1 MFQFAKIHN
10 IFEFQEKKGEKYSF
24 RTSFAVVSEKCVIFA
39 PKSLDS
45 TELNILLGMSE
56 NNFSTDYTDLRLLHT
71 SRYGNSRVFTANC
84 NGKKVIVKALKE
96 EYANDAACKAS
107 LKQEYETTSMLENK
121 YIRKALDY
129 VTIEG
134 YGDCIIFDYI
144 EGKSLAE
151 HVRVGTLSE
160 KQVKSILAEVCD
172 GLYYLHRNGVVHC
185 NLSPENIM
193 VTTDCRARL
202 IDIGVPE
209 TKQDA
214 DRELLIKEMEFIA
227 PEIIKG
233 EDYDARADVYSIGKI
248 MEFMGERNISKQFG
262 NVATHCTQFS
272 REQRFDSISDV
283 RSAISKGHNFVKL
296 IILAVVAIIVIILAF
311 VYVPKI
317 KANVEKERAQRL
329 SVEFN
334 RQVETMQGQL
344 PELCKKYELKSL
356 DEPIAVDWSE
366 DSLKLVEGLVQYLA
380 MDEYKA
386 KAMQAIESQR
396 EGIESYRQ
404 SNFDRLLLDEFQT
417 TTDSVAVVM
426 RSALQEPTEA
436 RLLEEAKKW
445 YGQGE

>member
-1 MFQFAKIHN
+1 
-10 IFEFQEKKGEKYSF
+10 
-24 RTSFAVVSEKCVIFA
+24 
-39 PKSLDS
+39 
-45 TELNILLGMSE
+45 MSE

-71 SRYGNSRVFTANC
+71 SRYGNSRVFTANS

-96 EYANDAACKAS
+96 EYANDAACKAL

-121 YIRKALDY
+121 NIRKALDF

-134 YGDCIIFDYI
+134 YGDCIIFEYI
-144 EGKSLAE
+144 DGKSLAE

-160 KQVKSILAEVCD
+160 KQVKSILTEVCD
-172 GLYYLHRNGVVHC
+172 GLSYLHRNGVVHC
-185 NLSPENIM
+185 NLSPENIL
-193 VTTDCRARL
+193 VTTDFRARL

-296 IILAVVAIIVIILAF
+296 IILAAVALVVIILAL

-317 KANVEKERAQRL
+317 NANVEKEREQRL
-329 SVEFN
+329 SVEFD
-334 RQVETMQGQL
+334 RQMETMQGQL

-356 DEPIAVDWSE
+356 DEPIEVDWSE
-366 DSLKLVEGLVQYLA
+366 DSLKLVEEMRQYLA
-380 MDEYKA
+380 LDDYKA
-386 KAMQAIESQR
+386 KAMQAIESQKL
-396 EGIESYRQ
+396 GIESYRQ

-445 YGQGE
+445 YRQGE

>member
-1 MFQFAKIHN
+1 
-10 IFEFQEKKGEKYSF
+10 
-24 RTSFAVVSEKCVIFA
+24 
-39 PKSLDS
+39 
-45 TELNILLGMSE
+45 MSE
-56 NNFSTDYTDLRLLHT
+56 NNFSNEYTDLRLLHA
-71 SRYGNSRVFTANC
+71 SRYGNSRVFTANFH
-84 NGKKVIVKALKE
+84 GKKVIVKTLKKE
-96 EYANDAACKAS
+96 FVDDAACIAS
-107 LKQEYETTSMLENK
+107 LKQEFETASLLDNK
-121 YIRKALDY
+121 YIRKPMDF
-129 VTIEG
+129 VHVEG
-134 YGDCIIFDYI
+134 LGDSIIYEYI
-144 EGKSLAE
+144 EGKTLAE

-160 KQVKSILAEVCD
+160 KQVKNILAEVCD
-172 GLYYLHRNGVVHC
+172 GLYYMHRNGVVHC

-193 VTTDCRARL
+193 VTANDNRVRI

-262 NVATHCTQFS
+262 AVATHCTQFS

-283 RSAISKGHNFVKL
+283 RSAISKGHNLVKL
-296 IILAVVAIIVIILAF
+296 VILAVVALIVIILAF

-317 KANVEKERAQRL
+317 SANVEKERSQRL
-329 SVEFN
+329 SVEFD
-334 RQVETMQGQL
+334 RQVETMQRQL

-356 DEPIAVDWSE
+356 EEPIAVDWSE
-366 DSLKLVEGLVQYLA
+366 DSLKLVEGLRQYLA
-380 MDEYKA
+380 MDDYKA
-386 KAMQAIESQR
+386 KAMQAIESQG
-396 EGIESYRQ
+396 EGIKSYRQ
-404 SNFDRLLLDEFQT
+404 SNFNRLLLDEFQT

-436 RLLEEAKKW
+436 RQLEEAKKW

>member
-1 MFQFAKIHN
+1 
-10 IFEFQEKKGEKYSF
+10 
-24 RTSFAVVSEKCVIFA
+24 
-39 PKSLDS
+39 
-45 TELNILLGMSE
+45 MSE

-296 IILAVVAIIVIILAF
+296 IILAVVAIVVIILAF

-366 DSLKLVEGLVQYLA
+366 DSLKLVEEMRQYLA
-380 MDEYKA
+380 LDNYKA
-386 KAMQAIESQR
+386 KAMQAIESQKL
-396 EGIESYRQ
+396 GIESYRQ
-404 SNFDRLLLDEFQT
+404 SNFDSLLLDEFQT

>member
-1 MFQFAKIHN
+1 
-10 IFEFQEKKGEKYSF
+10 
-24 RTSFAVVSEKCVIFA
+24 
-39 PKSLDS
+39 
-45 TELNILLGMSE
+45 MSE

-134 YGDCIIFDYI
+134 YGDCIIFEYI
-144 EGKSLAE
+144 DGKSLAE

-296 IILAVVAIIVIILAF
+296 IILAVVALVVIILAF

-366 DSLKLVEGLVQYLA
+366 DSLKLVEGLMQYLA
-380 MDEYKA
+380 MDDYKA

-404 SNFDRLLLDEFQT
+404 SNFDSLLLDEFQT